1 MPEITVKQPHRLGQ
15 EEAAERL
22 RAEVATLKAQFAGRF
37 SVVYET
43 LEGYCWSAEYE
54 ALGLRA
60 SIAGLIEAGYVE
72 ARLCVPAMAG
82 MLTDVMQRQIGAR
95 LAACLA

>member
-1 MPEITVKQPHRLGQ
+1 M
-15 EEAAERL
+15 RL
-22 RAEVATLKAQFAGRF
+22 RAEVSNLKAQFAGRYA
-37 SVVYET
+37 VVHET

-72 ARLCVPAMAG
+72 ARLRLPAMAG
-82 MLTDVMQRQIGAR
+82 MVAEVVERQIGAR